1 MRIAEKYPKVILT
14 GLILFFTF
22 FFYGT
27 VLWSPDSYLFSVSGD
42 GMKNYFTYADQ
53 IKASSYKVST
63 AMNYPYG
70 ESFLYLD
77 CQPALTV
84 VLKWLPF
91 LQNYSVGIV
100 NLLLIASFGITA
112 WLLYLILVR
121 FSVRPFLAVI
131 AAFSIAVLSPQIFR
145 MTGHLALGYSFFI
158 PLSWYIYLRFCD
170 SEKKW
175 KWSLGMCCNTLFWF
189 FVHAYLGMIIVTFI
203 ATMFAVDTIIRF
215 FKKQLNWQ
223 FIGQACVQTLI
234 PLVFF
239 WGYATLSDTHT
250 GRTKNPYGY
259 MESTSNFDSVFLPNT
274 QPLKPLL
281 ESLMKIEQTW
291 EGLAYIG
298 AGSVVGILLLLGFW
312 LYRLVRYRRFSL
324 TENGHSNEL
333 IVAVLASVLI
343 LLLAFGY
350 PFEWKPGLLDRFSI
364 IKNFR
369 GIGRFAWV
377 FYFVATTGVIVVVSK
392 RFSKPGKPF
401 FSLVITTLIA
411 CSFVL
416 EGVTYHKMIA
426 EQVDKTPNY
435 FDREQLDNDWK
446 KMLSTVDF
454 SNYQAIIPLP
464 FYHIGSEN
472 FGKEGTDKIY
482 RISML
487 LGYHSNLPLVSN
499 YSTRT
504 SIWESKNVMQ
514 VISPVFYK
522 KAIEKDIKDTRPF
535 IIVFSN
541 EELLECEGDVLSRG
555 KEIYKNKDFTLL
567 EISKNELFS
576 TNTTRWFEAFS
587 EKEVQMTA
595 KGDFLLS
602 TTDTSSYL
610 YFTSYDSIPNP
621 IAFSGKGALST
632 RKKDFTPLKK
642 FGEGELKNNT
652 DYIASFWL
660 YNNGPNYGQDIP
672 NGLFVYQVNY
682 EDGSLE
688 WVKVENIS
696 AGLNVNGDWSLI
708 ELRFTVT
715 DAAKTSELFLKG
727 DDKSKITWN
736 IDDFCI
742 REATVDV
749 YRVLSHQNDQPTKL
763 FMNNHRIIKN

>member
-1 MRIAEKYPKVILT
+1 MRIAEKYPKIILT
-14 GLILFFTF
+14 GLILFFIV
-22 FFYGT
+22 FFYGA
-27 VLWSPDSYLFSVSGD
+27 VMWSPNSYLFSVSGD
-42 GMKNYFTYADQ
+42 GMKNYFTYVDQ
-53 IKASSYKVST
+53 IKASSYTAST

-77 CQPALTV
+77 CQPVFTII
-84 VLKWLPF
+84 LKWLPF
-91 LQNYSVGIV
+91 LQGYSVGIINILMV
-100 NLLLIASFGITA
+100 ASFGITA
-112 WLLYLILVR
+112 WLLYLILLR

-145 MTGHLALGYSFFI
+145 ITGHLALGYSFFI

-175 KWSLGMCCNTLFWF
+175 KWSCWMCCNALFWF
-189 FVHAYLGMIIVTFI
+189 FVHAYLGMMIVAFI
-203 ATMFAVDTIIRF
+203 ATMFAVDTIIRL

-223 FIGQACVQTLI
+223 FIGQACVQTLV
-234 PLVFF
+234 PLVLF

-281 ESLMKIEQTW
+281 EPSMKIEQTW

-298 AGSVVGILLLLGFW
+298 AGSVVSILLLLGFW

-324 TENGHSNEL
+324 TENGRSNEL

-377 FYFVATTGVIVVVSK
+377 FYFVVTTAVIVVISK
-392 RFSKPGKPF
+392 RFSKSGQ
-401 FSLVITTLIA
+401 SLTSLIIVALIA

-416 EGVTYHKMIA
+416 EGVPYHKMIA
-426 EQVDKTPNY
+426 QELTKTPNY

-446 KMLSTVDF
+446 KMLRTVDF
-454 SNYQAIIPLP
+454 SNYQAIVPLP

-482 RISML
+482 HISML

-535 IIVFSN
+535 LIIFSN
-541 EELLECEGDVLSRG
+541 EELLECERDVLSRG

-567 EISKNELFS
+567 EISKKELFS
-576 TNTTRWFEAFS
+576 TNTIRWFETFN
-587 EKEVQMTA
+587 EKKSQMTV
-595 KGDFLLS
+595 KEGFFIN

-610 YFTSYDSIPNP
+610 WFVNYDSIPNP
-621 IAFSGKGALST
+621 IAFNGTGALST
-632 RKKDFTPLKK
+632 PKKDYTILKK
-642 FGEGELKNNT
+642 FGKGELKNNT
-652 DYIASFWL
+652 EYIASFWF
-660 YNNGPNYGQDIP
+660 YNAGNNHGQDVP
-672 NGLFVYQVNY
+672 NGLFVYQTNH

-688 WVKVENIS
+688 WVKMENIS

-708 ELRFTVT
+708 ELRFLVT
-715 DAAKTSELFLKG
+715 DAANTSELFVKG
-727 DDKSKITWN
+727 DDASKITWN
-736 IDDFCI
+736 IDDLFI

-749 YRVLSHQNDQPTKL
+749 YRVLSENNGQPNRL
-763 FMNNHRIIKN
+763 FMNNHRMVKN